1 MAAVLLR
8 HAKART
14 SAGDG
19 GDLARTLD
27 REGMEQAIV
36 LASVLTEVLA
46 HDMPLR
52 IITSPALRCEATV
65 APLGERFG
73 VACEEDSRLVERA
86 SDEELAELAD
96 LAHAAAGSF
105 VLCGHAPSLGR
116 LARLMLSSQAM
127 SIAPSEL
134 QLGLASFLRFDFA
147 VGSGRRLTSL
157 ARYGAPH
164 YRHVDLIG

>member
-8 HAKART
+8 HAKARA
-14 SAGDG
+14 SAGYG

-36 LASVLTEVLA
+36 LASVLGQVLA
-46 HDMPLR
+46 HEIPLR
-52 IITSPALRCEATV
+52 IITSTALRCEATV
-65 APLGERFG
+65 TPLSERSG
-73 VACEEDSRLVERA
+73 VACEEDSRLAECA
-86 SDEELAELAD
+86 SDEELIELAD
-96 LAHAAAGSF
+96 LAHATPGSL

-116 LARLMLSSQAM
+116 LARVMLSSQAM
-127 SIAPSEL
+127 IIAPSEL
-134 QLGLASFLRFDFA
+134 QLGLASFLLFDFA

-164 YRHVDLIG
+164 YRHLDLIG